1 MSKPKKRS
9 IPEPHR
15 GPVLRW
21 IDRGT
26 LKAEVL
32 DQGKALP
39 ILLADARRLGE
50 EGAQTGT
57 PVTYRAVSL
66 KNGDAAAVIESADIR
81 SESLSPKKSKVR
93 LGKGADR
100 FPPTGI
106 KNFSG
111 GAPGLGKRR

>member
-1 MSKPKKRS
+1 MSKSKKRS

-32 DQGKALP
+32 DQGNAVP
-39 ILLADARRLGE
+39 ILLADARRLDKK
-50 EGAQTGT
+50 GAQTGT
-57 PVTYRAVSL
+57 PVTYGIVSL
-66 KNGDAAAVIESADIR
+66 KNGGDAAVIKSADVR
-81 SESLSPKKSKVR
+81 PESLSPKKSKLR
-93 LGKGADR
+93 FGKGADR